1 MVTSA
6 AVLRLRDPLCFISP
20 SPLTPLGGGGWGGE
34 VLFLLSPA
42 LPNTSMQ
49 GLLKSGVQ
57 QHKDQGY
64 SGAASLPSAD
74 RKGLMRRGH
83 SSLVI
88 RNNAK
93 NYFCVCSYG
102 EILTLRPTPPH
113 TQTHKPPHAFAASR
127 EAVDGCGAGINIG
140 PQLLQL
146 CDTWFNGGE
155 CREFITLAVYSTG
168 CSNVKRLREAV
179 S

>member
-1 MVTSA
+1 MRVHLPMTKGAALMVTSA

-20 SPLTPLGGGGWGGE
+20 SPLTPLGGGGWVGGGE

-49 GLLKSGVQ
+49 GLLESGVQ

-102 EILTLRPTPPH
+102 EILTLRPTPPTHIH
-113 TQTHKPPHAFAASR
+113 THRHTNPHTPS
-127 EAVDGCGAGINIG
+127 
-140 PQLLQL
+140 L
-146 CDTWFNGGE
+146 
-155 CREFITLAVYSTG
+155 LAV
-168 CSNVKRLREAV
+168 RR
-179 S
+179 